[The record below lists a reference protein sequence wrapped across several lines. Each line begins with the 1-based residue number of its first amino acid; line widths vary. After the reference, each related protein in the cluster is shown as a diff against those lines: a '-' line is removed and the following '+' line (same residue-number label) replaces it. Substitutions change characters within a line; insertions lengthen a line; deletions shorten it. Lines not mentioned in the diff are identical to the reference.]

1 MVETAESFI
10 EQATKASACKGRQW
24 TEDIHEEMAAVW
36 ASTRVKLIGSTTESE
51 QIDVASTQICNR
63 QSLETEQKIR
73 RTNGG
78 IVEILVAIKYEL

>member
-1 MVETAESFI
+1 M
-10 EQATKASACKGRQW
+10 
-24 TEDIHEEMAAVW
+24 
-36 ASTRVKLIGSTTESE
+36 KLIGSTTESE